1 MIVNCGTFLQTTI
14 QAHVIPRPSKKSGLN
29 PSGVPYSSQLNRPSE
44 FIQTPDPPSNPSFD
58 LIPNHMPSTNIS
70 SVYNSTTAQVNN
82 SFEELS
88 QTAHYHN
95 RPPSSSLDDLP
106 FDNDLPSL
114 FPSSSSNTDWEGWN
128 FSGEPGVDSLSP
140 VSYTLIIFSGYID
153 VVSAANI
160 PDTVPEQ
167 PLRPGEVTRSGLT
180 PPVPVSTWRMTPTVA
195 DQIAPPAS

>member
-1 MIVNCGTFLQTTI
+1 MIVNCSTFLQTTI

-44 FIQTPDPPSNPSFD
+44 FIQTPDPSS
-58 LIPNHMPSTNIS
+58 NIS

-95 RPPSSSLDDLP
+95 GPPSSSLDDLP

-153 VVSAANI
+153 
-160 PDTVPEQ
+160 
-167 PLRPGEVTRSGLT
+167 
-180 PPVPVSTWRMTPTVA
+180 
-195 DQIAPPAS
+195 